1 MRVRVCMKSLL
12 LVDDDA
18 VICVELRRT
27 LELFGY
33 KVEIAH
39 SFESALHR
47 YSNATIRCDP
57 RRIQPPIG
65 ALAHPRAGKGIN
77 LVRQMR
83 ALNVAVPILVF
94 TAMEG
99 ELYETASFDAGADD
113 LITKTEGFP
122 SFLSRLRAH
131 APRNERFTST
141 HSEE

>member
-1 MRVRVCMKSLL
+1 
-12 LVDDDA
+12 
-18 VICVELRRT
+18 
-27 LELFGY
+27 
-33 KVEIAH
+33 
-39 SFESALHR
+39 
-47 YSNATIRCDP
+47 
-57 RRIQPPIG
+57 
-65 ALAHPRAGKGIN
+65 
-77 LVRQMR
+77 MR

-131 APRNERFTST
+131 APRIERFTST